1 MGKSLPRRVF
11 LWRNLK
17 MKKFLLLLAAAALAF
32 CAADTARA
40 QCFGGRCVVGAGR
53 VVANVGRA
61 VGGCNRGGCV
71 TRSYTRFRAG
81 SYYTATLAPSYAFDA
96 CGGVGVCAPV
106 ETSAP
111 AVEPCAPIET
121 TAPAVEPCSPAA
133 EVAPAP
139 GVQIERTTTRRVVR
153 QCPGGLCPL
162 F

>member
-1 MGKSLPRRVF
+1 
-11 LWRNLK
+11 
-17 MKKFLLLLAAAALAF
+17 MKKFLLLLAAGALAF

-71 TRSYTRFRAG
+71 TRSYTRFHAG
-81 SYYTATLAPSYAFDA
+81 SYYTATLAPSYAFDS
-96 CGGVGVCAPV
+96 CGVCAPPPV
-106 ETSAP
+106 DVAAP

-121 TAPAVEPCSPAA
+121 TAPAVEPCAPAG
-133 EVAPAP
+133 EYIPAPAP
-139 GVQIERTTTRRVVR
+139 IQIERTTTRRVVR

>member
-1 MGKSLPRRVF
+1 
-11 LWRNLK
+11 
-17 MKKFLLLLAAAALAF
+17 MKKFLLLLAAGTLAF

-71 TRSYTRFRAG
+71 TRSYTRFHAG

-96 CGGVGVCAPV
+96 CGVCAPPPV
-106 ETSAP
+106 DVAAP

-121 TAPAVEPCSPAA
+121 TAPAVEPCAPAGGYTP
-133 EVAPAP
+133 APAP
-139 GVQIERTTTRRVVR
+139 VQIERTTTRRVVR
-153 QCPGGLCPL
+153 QCPGGRCPL